1 MNYFS
6 GVYIPDTTTGL
17 LGGHCVKIV
26 GWGEDAGE
34 EKGEGGGLSDWLQH
48 MRQLWFCYSMYTL
61 WLCLVLTCI
70 TQACHT
76 GPLLILGD
84 SDGVRNSALF
94 ISSRRFVTACRRK
107 GLLQDQAWA
116 ERLQV

>member
-34 EKGEGGGLSDWLQH
+34 GEGGG
-48 MRQLWFCYSMYTL
+48 
-61 WLCLVLTCI
+61 
-70 TQACHT
+70 
-76 GPLLILGD
+76 
-84 SDGVRNSALF
+84 
-94 ISSRRFVTACRRK
+94 
-107 GLLQDQAWA
+107 
-116 ERLQV
+116 

>member
-34 EKGEGGGLSDWLQH
+34 GKGGVERVAATDAAVVVLLLDVHAVAVARIDVHHAGVPYWTVANSWGLGWG
-48 MRQLWFCYSMYTL
+48 
-61 WLCLVLTCI
+61 
-70 TQACHT
+70 A
-76 GPLLILGD
+76 
-84 SDGVRNSALF
+84 
-94 ISSRRFVTACRRK
+94 
-107 GLLQDQAWA
+107 
-116 ERLQV
+116 

>member
-34 EKGEGGGLSDWLQH
+34 GEGGVERLAATHVSH
-48 MRQLWFCYSMYTL
+48 MRQLWFRYSM
-61 WLCLVLTCI
+61 CTC
-70 TQACHT
+70 C
-76 GPLLILGD
+76 GCG
-84 SDGVRNSALF
+84 SY
-94 ISSRRFVTACRRK
+94 
-107 GLLQDQAWA
+107 
-116 ERLQV
+116 

>member
-34 EKGEGGGLSDWLQH
+34 GKGGG
-48 MRQLWFCYSMYTL
+48 
-61 WLCLVLTCI
+61 
-70 TQACHT
+70 
-76 GPLLILGD
+76 
-84 SDGVRNSALF
+84 
-94 ISSRRFVTACRRK
+94 
-107 GLLQDQAWA
+107 
-116 ERLQV
+116 